1 MLFLCYPVIRIISV
15 GDRSSVRQ
23 KNLCHIS
30 IGIICIDRF
39 TVIASVGLSCR
50 FLHALPDFDDAVRPV
65 IFISGL
71 LFYPFRN
78 TASTIPESSPFI
90 IGISFF
96 CSCTVTHFHKT
107 VRFVITI
114 MNFMTSALGTVHALI
129 IQIALDHSTV
139 THGIIIVGDQ
149 IILHVACVIFLH
161 SFPHR
166 SQPATRIVGK
176 QVRILLSLS
185 GKRRDPALC
194 IIGICCHAFSFSIL
208 NPCHTIHTVI
218 DITII
223 LLCLLSFRHCLPD
236 KIAIGI
242 ICAALHSS
250 VRIKCLNVVSITV
263 IGEYDSVFFACGISC
278 RMNAPDQFIL
288 ISILIRI
295 DISQWGYFF
304 YFMVETIIC
313 ITNATIHRLSLYRKT
328 FFF

>member
-1 MLFLCYPVIRIISV
+1 MLLLCYPVIRIISID
-15 GDRSSVRQ
+15 DRSTIRQ

-139 THGIIIVGDQ
+139 THGIIIVGNQ
-149 IILHVACVIFLH
+149 VILHTAGIIRLH

-166 SQPATRIVGK
+166 SQPAACIVGK
-176 QVRILLSLS
+176 QIRVLLSLS
-185 GKRRDPALC
+185 GESCDPALC
-194 IIGICCHAFSFSIL
+194 IIGICCHTFSLCIF
-208 NPCHTIHTVI
+208 NPCDTIHTVI
-218 DITII
+218 NITII
-223 LLCLLSFRHCLPD
+223 LLCLLSFRHYLTD
-236 KIAIGI
+236 KVAIGI

-250 VRIKCLNVVSITV
+250 VRIKYLNVISIM
-263 IGEYDSVFFACGISC
+263 IISKCDSVLFAFRSIFLYDQIFSC
-278 RMNAPDQFIL
+278 TL
-288 ISILIRI
+288 ISIIQLFCIC
-295 DISQWGYFF
+295 YFF
-304 YFMVETIIC
+304 
-313 ITNATIHRLSLYRKT
+313 
-328 FFF
+328 